1 MGAAPPG
8 PVDRAIIT
16 DYHAR
21 AIGGDRT
28 TRKVAGM
35 RADARYDVI
44 VLGLGGMGSATAYHL
59 ARRGTRV
66 LGLDAF
72 ERGHTNG
79 SSHGRSR
86 GIREAYAES
95 PAYVPLVQRAY
106 ALWRELE
113 AETGQHLLTITGG
126 IGIGPAAPGFGAT
139 QKESAARYGL
149 TIEELTAGE
158 IMARWP
164 GFRVPDGSM
173 GIYDPHTGFL
183 LPEPCVAA
191 HLDRAATHGA
201 VLHHREPV
209 RRWSP
214 DGGGV
219 RVETDMAAYTA
230 HSLVITAGPW
240 AGEILSGG
248 PLGGIHLPL
257 EPWRM
262 YNVYFAPTRP
272 ELFGPDRFPVY
283 GVRGPE
289 GSYYGVPMLPGDGL
303 KIGRHDKGDPCTPE
317 TARRTIEP
325 EEINQMR
332 AVLDTYMPGAAGAVL
347 AATTCLY
354 TMTPDSD
361 FIIDRH
367 PEHANIVYAAG
378 FSGHGFK
385 FSAVM
390 GEVMAD
396 LATAGMTRHPI
407 DFLSAARFA
416 QTV

>member
-1 MGAAPPG
+1 
-8 PVDRAIIT
+8 
-16 DYHAR
+16 
-21 AIGGDRT
+21 
-28 TRKVAGM
+28 M
-35 RADARYDVI
+35 RADARYEMI

-59 ARRGTRV
+59 ARRGRRV

-72 ERGHTNG
+72 ARGHHNG

-86 GIREAYAES
+86 GIREAYGES
-95 PAYVPLVQRAY
+95 PQYVPLVQRAY

-126 IGIGPAAPGFGAT
+126 ISIGPTEPGFGAN
-139 QKESAARYGL
+139 QKAAARQYGL
-149 TIEELTAGE
+149 TVEELSPEE
-158 IMARWP
+158 IMARWA
-164 GFRVPDGSM
+164 GFRVPEGYR

-191 HLDRAATHGA
+191 HLDLAIRYGAA
-201 VLHHREPV
+201 LHHDEPV

-214 DGGGV
+214 DGMGV
-219 RVETDMAAYTA
+219 RVETDTAAYA
-230 HSLVITAGPW
+230 ADALVITAGPW
-240 AGEILSGG
+240 AGEVLAG
-248 PLGGIHLPL
+248 LHLPL

-272 ELFGPDRFPVY
+272 ELFSPDRFPVY
-283 GVRGPE
+283 GIRGPE

-303 KIGRHDKGDPCTPE
+303 KIGRHDRGDVCTPE

-325 EEINQMR
+325 EEITLMR
-332 AVLDTYMPGAAGAVL
+332 SVLDTYMPGATGEAL

-354 TMTPDSD
+354 TMTSDSH

-367 PEHANIVYAAG
+367 PEHVGVVYAAG

-385 FSAVM
+385 FSAVI

-396 LATAGMTRHPI
+396 LATEGTTPHPI
-407 DFLSAARFA
+407 GFLSASRFA
-416 QTV
+416 AATA

>member
-1 MGAAPPG
+1 M
-8 PVDRAIIT
+8 
-16 DYHAR
+16 
-21 AIGGDRT
+21 
-28 TRKVAGM
+28 M
-35 RADARYDVI
+35 RSDGRYEVI
-44 VLGLGGMGSATAYHL
+44 VVGLGGMGSATAYHL
-59 ARRGTRV
+59 ARRGRRV

-72 ERGHTNG
+72 ARGHHNG

-86 GIREAYAES
+86 GIREAYGES

-126 IGIGPAAPGFGAT
+126 IAVGPAEPGFGAN
-139 QKESAARYGL
+139 QKAAADQYGL
-149 TIEELTAGE
+149 TIEELGAAE

-164 GFRVPDGSM
+164 GFRVPDGYSGM
-173 GIYDPHTGFL
+173 YDPHTGFL

-191 HLDRAATHGA
+191 HLDLAARHGA
-201 VLHHREPV
+201 ALHYTEPV
-209 RRWSP
+209 RRWSS
-214 DGGGV
+214 DGAGV
-219 RVETDMAAYTA
+219 RVETETAAYTA
-230 HSLVITAGPW
+230 DALVITAGPW
-240 AGEILSGG
+240 AGEILTD
-248 PLGGIHLPL
+248 LHLPL

-272 ELFGPDRFPVY
+272 ERFGPDHFPVY
-283 GVRGPE
+283 SLRGPE

-303 KIGRHDKGDPCTPE
+303 KIGRHDRGDVCTPE

-325 EEINQMR
+325 EEIALMR
-332 AVLDTYMPGAAGAVL
+332 AVLDTYLPGAAGDVL

-354 TMTPDSD
+354 TMTPDSH

-367 PEHANIVYAAG
+367 PEHSRVVYAAG

-385 FSAVM
+385 FSAAI

-396 LATAGMTRHPI
+396 LATDHATRYPI
-407 DFLSAARFA
+407 GFLSASRFA
-416 QTV
+416 AAPA

>member
-1 MGAAPPG
+1 M
-8 PVDRAIIT
+8 V
-16 DYHAR
+16 HAYDER
-21 AIGGDRT
+21 VRT
-28 TRKVAGM
+28 M
-35 RADARYDVI
+35 RVETQYEVI
-44 VLGLGGMGSATAYHL
+44 VLGLGGMGSAAAYHL
-59 ARRGTRV
+59 ARRGRRV

-72 ERGHTNG
+72 ARGHHNG

-86 GIREAYAES
+86 GIREAYGES

-126 IGIGPAAPGFGAT
+126 MSIGPAEPGFGAN
-139 QKESAARYGL
+139 QKAAAQYGL
-149 TIEELTAGE
+149 TVEELGAEE

-164 GFRVPDGSM
+164 GFRVPAGYVGM
-173 GIYDPHTGFL
+173 YDPHTGFL

-191 HLDRAATHGA
+191 HLDLAATHGA
-201 VLHHREPV
+201 IVHHGEPV

-214 DGGGV
+214 DGAGI
-219 RVETDMAAYTA
+219 RVETETAAYTA
-230 HSLVITAGPW
+230 DALVITAGPW
-240 AGEILSGG
+240 AGEVLAD
-248 PLGGIHLPL
+248 LYLPL

-272 ELFGPDRFPVY
+272 ELFGPDRFPAY
-283 GVRGPE
+283 GLRGPE

-303 KIGRHDKGDPCTPE
+303 KIGRHDRGDVCTPE
-317 TARRTIEP
+317 TARRAIEP
-325 EEINQMR
+325 EEIAVMR
-332 AVLDTYMPGAAGAVL
+332 AVLDTYMPGATGDML

-354 TMTPDSD
+354 TMTPDSH

-367 PEHANIVYAAG
+367 PEHARVVYAAG

-385 FSAVM
+385 FSAAI

-396 LATAGMTRHPI
+396 LATDATPRHPI
-407 DFLSAARFA
+407 GFLSASRFA
-416 QTV
+416 AAPV

>member
-1 MGAAPPG
+1 
-8 PVDRAIIT
+8 
-16 DYHAR
+16 
-21 AIGGDRT
+21 
-28 TRKVAGM
+28 M
-35 RADARYDVI
+35 RSEARYEVI
-44 VLGLGGMGSATAYHL
+44 VVGLGGMGSATAYHL
-59 ARRGTRV
+59 ARRGRRV

-72 ERGHTNG
+72 ARGHHNG

-86 GIREAYAES
+86 GIREAYGES

-126 IGIGPAAPGFGAT
+126 IGIGPAEPGFGAT

-149 TIEELTAGE
+149 TVEDLTADE

-164 GFRVPDGSM
+164 GFRVPEGYRGM
-173 GIYDPHTGFL
+173 YDPHTGFL

-191 HLDRAATHGA
+191 HLDLAARHGA
-201 VLHHREPV
+201 ALHHGEAV

-214 DGGGV
+214 DGAGV
-219 RVETDMAAYTA
+219 RVETETAAYTA
-230 HSLVITAGPW
+230 DALVITAGPW
-240 AGEILSGG
+240 AGEILAD
-248 PLGGIHLPL
+248 LRLPL

-272 ELFGPDRFPVY
+272 ERFGPDRFPVY
-283 GVRGPE
+283 GIRGPE

-303 KIGRHDKGDPCTPE
+303 KIGRHDKGEPCTPE

-325 EEINQMR
+325 EEIALMR
-332 AVLDTYMPGAAGAVL
+332 AVLDTYMPGATGDVL

-354 TMTPDSD
+354 TMTPDSH

-367 PEHANIVYAAG
+367 PAHARVVYAAG

-385 FSAVM
+385 FSAAI

-396 LATAGMTRHPI
+396 LATDGVTRHPI
-407 DFLSAARFA
+407 GFLAASRFA
-416 QTV
+416 ATA

>member
-1 MGAAPPG
+1 
-8 PVDRAIIT
+8 
-16 DYHAR
+16 
-21 AIGGDRT
+21 
-28 TRKVAGM
+28 M
-35 RADARYDVI
+35 RADTRYDVI

-72 ERGHTNG
+72 ARGHTNG
-79 SSHGRSR
+79 SSHGRTR
-86 GIREAYAES
+86 GIREAYGES
-95 PAYVPLVQRAY
+95 PDYVPLVQRAY

-126 IGIGPAAPGFGAT
+126 IGFGPASPGFGAT

-149 TIEELTAGE
+149 SVEELTAEE

-164 GFRVPDGSM
+164 GFRVPDGYM
-173 GIYDPHTGFL
+173 GMYDPHTGFL

-191 HLDRAATHGA
+191 HLDLAAKHGA
-201 VLHHREPV
+201 TLHHGEPV

-214 DGGGV
+214 DGDGRPRRDRYGDVHRAIARHHGGAV
-219 RVETDMAAYTA
+219 
-230 HSLVITAGPW
+230 
-240 AGEILSGG
+240 GG
-248 PLGGIHLPL
+248 RDTLRDIHLPL

-272 ELFGPDRFPVY
+272 ELYGPDRFPVY
-283 GVRGPE
+283 GFGGPE
-289 GSYYGVPMLPGDGL
+289 GAYYGVPMLPGDGL
-303 KIGRHDKGDPCTPE
+303 KIGRHDKGDVCTPE

-325 EEINQMR
+325 EEIAHMR
-332 AVLDTYMPGAAGAVL
+332 AVVETYMPGAAGDVL

-361 FIIDRH
+361 FIIDHH
-367 PEHANIVYAAG
+367 PGHANVVYAAG

-396 LATAGMTRHPI
+396 LATEGTTHHPI
-407 DFLSAARFA
+407 GFLSAERFA
-416 QTV
+416 QAV

>member
-1 MGAAPPG
+1 
-8 PVDRAIIT
+8 
-16 DYHAR
+16 
-21 AIGGDRT
+21 
-28 TRKVAGM
+28 M
-35 RADARYDVI
+35 RSDARYEVI

-59 ARRGTRV
+59 ARRGRRV

-72 ERGHTNG
+72 ARGHQNG

-86 GIREAYAES
+86 GIREAYGES
-95 PAYVPLVQRAY
+95 PQYVPLVQRAY

-113 AETGQHLLTITGG
+113 EETGQHLLTITGG
-126 IGIGPAAPGFGAT
+126 IGIGPAEPGFGAT
-139 QKESAARYGL
+139 QKESAARYAL
-149 TIEELTAGE
+149 SVEELTADE

-164 GFRVPDGSM
+164 GFRVPDGYA

-191 HLDRAATHGA
+191 HLDLAAKHGA
-201 VLHHREPV
+201 ALHHHEPV
-209 RRWSP
+209 MRWSP
-214 DGGGV
+214 DGAGV
-219 RVETDMAAYTA
+219 RVETETA
-230 HSLVITAGPW
+230 TYLADALVITAGPW
-240 AGEILSGG
+240 AGEILRD
-248 PLGGIHLPL
+248 LHLPL

-272 ELFGPDRFPVY
+272 DLFGPDRFPVY

-303 KIGRHDKGDPCTPE
+303 KVGRHDRGDVCTPE

-325 EEINQMR
+325 EEIAAMR
-332 AVLDTYMPGAAGAVL
+332 AVLDTYLPGATGEVL

-367 PEHANIVYAAG
+367 PDHARVVYAAG

-385 FSAVM
+385 FSAVI

-396 LATAGMTRHPI
+396 LAADGATRHPVS
-407 DFLSAARFA
+407 FLAASRF
-416 QTV
+416 VE

>member
-1 MGAAPPG
+1 M
-8 PVDRAIIT
+8 
-16 DYHAR
+16 
-21 AIGGDRT
+21 
-28 TRKVAGM
+28 M
-35 RADARYDVI
+35 RVGARYEVI
-44 VLGLGGMGSATAYHL
+44 VLGLGGMGSAAAYHL
-59 ARRGTRV
+59 ARRGRRV

-72 ERGHTNG
+72 ARGHHNG

-86 GIREAYAES
+86 GIREAYGES

-126 IGIGPAAPGFGAT
+126 ISIGPAESGFGAS
-139 QKESAARYGL
+139 QKAAADQYGL
-149 TIEELTAGE
+149 TIEELGSEE
-158 IMARWP
+158 IMARWS
-164 GFRVPDGSM
+164 GFRVPDGYIGM
-173 GIYDPHTGFL
+173 YDPHTGFL

-191 HLDRAATHGA
+191 HLDLAATHGA
-201 VLHHREPV
+201 VLHHGEPV

-214 DGGGV
+214 DGTGI
-219 RVETDMAAYTA
+219 RVETETAAYTA
-230 HSLVITAGPW
+230 DALVITAGPW
-240 AGEILSGG
+240 AGEVLAD
-248 PLGGIHLPL
+248 LHLPL

-283 GVRGPE
+283 GLRGSE

-303 KIGRHDKGDPCTPE
+303 KIGRHDQGDVCTPE
-317 TARRTIEP
+317 TARRTITP
-325 EEINQMR
+325 EEIAVMR
-332 AVLDTYMPGAAGAVL
+332 AVLDAYMPGAAGAVL

-354 TMTPDSD
+354 TMTPDSH

-367 PEHANIVYAAG
+367 PEHARVAYAAG

-385 FSAVM
+385 FSAAI

-396 LATAGMTRHPI
+396 LVTDGTTRCPI
-407 DFLSAARFA
+407 GFLSASRFA
-416 QTV
+416 AVTAKNRHRRPFVA